1 MGAGRWRLHRLTLDE
16 ARLSEVSELAGL
28 GAQLGAVGSRLGAL
42 PGQRFVLDPSGFPDL
57 RINAVLASA
66 RMRNMADTTN
76 RDYSQSLLLWL
87 NFLDIRGVQWWT
99 ATSDD
104 AEEFEF
110 WRTTDPAN
118 PEPVG
123 TSTFAK
129 DVAAC
134 KKFYRWVAARYT
146 DVSDI
151 FAEVAFPRAKR
162 EARVKWLD
170 PAAITRWRDVGLR
183 GRDLSGRRDKSWNGR
198 NEQRDSA
205 FVDGLYG
212 TGLRLT
218 EWASVVLPELPQLQS
233 ERSFYTC
240 RLADACAKGGY
251 GHPYWIPREVVGGV
265 AAYIEGARARA
276 VRDAQAAGRY
286 ERIEGRGVMRTQTRS
301 GRIEYVDAKGDR
313 VRTSWN
319 ALAPQKRQKLFR
331 ETVRG
336 LEPVALWLNADGLPR
351 DPHGWHHTFHA
362 ANDRIAALGLTNFKC
377 TAHMHRHSFALKWF
391 AIGKLVYA
399 AKIGHLEAEE
409 ARDFRVQFGDTW
421 HLVQTMLGH
430 ARVETT
436 KNVYLEPFRNLEV
449 ELLLA
454 HAEGFPLQ
462 EFMSQ
467 AFRAHPQ
474 VANDPAIEAQ

>member
-1 MGAGRWRLHRLTLDE
+1 MHRLTLDE

-57 RINAVLASA
+57 RINAFLASA

-218 EWASVVLPELPQLQS
+218 RSQCPLGQLPLDFFS
-233 ERSFYTC
+233 
-240 RLADACAKGGY
+240 DAV
-251 GHPYWIPREVVGGV
+251 GHPADGVVGDVRFRGLAADTHHAGDEVDMIRDVLARHVLSNGEVV
-265 AAYIEGARARA
+265 A
-276 VRDAQAAGRY
+276 
-286 ERIEGRGVMRTQTRS
+286 
-301 GRIEYVDAKGDR
+301 
-313 VRTSWN
+313 
-319 ALAPQKRQKLFR
+319 
-331 ETVRG
+331 
-336 LEPVALWLNADGLPR
+336 
-351 DPHGWHHTFHA
+351 
-362 ANDRIAALGLTNFKC
+362 
-377 TAHMHRHSFALKWF
+377 
-391 AIGKLVYA
+391 
-399 AKIGHLEAEE
+399 
-409 ARDFRVQFGDTW
+409 
-421 HLVQTMLGH
+421 
-430 ARVETT
+430 
-436 KNVYLEPFRNLEV
+436 
-449 ELLLA
+449 
-454 HAEGFPLQ
+454 FP
-462 EFMSQ
+462 EKS
-467 AFRAHPQ
+467 
-474 VANDPAIEAQ
+474 NE